1 MTMREEI
8 DAWIAAEGMVD
19 RVEGLRLR
27 RCFKAAYRA
36 GAEMMRERAAKVANE
51 FIGADP
57 IMDRIRALPL
67 DAD

>member
-19 RVEGLRLR
+19 RVEKLRLR

-36 GAEMMRERAAKVANE
+36 GQEEMTERAARVAAGMCAN
-51 FIGADP
+51 A
-57 IMDRIRALPL
+57 IRALPV
-67 DAD
+67 DA